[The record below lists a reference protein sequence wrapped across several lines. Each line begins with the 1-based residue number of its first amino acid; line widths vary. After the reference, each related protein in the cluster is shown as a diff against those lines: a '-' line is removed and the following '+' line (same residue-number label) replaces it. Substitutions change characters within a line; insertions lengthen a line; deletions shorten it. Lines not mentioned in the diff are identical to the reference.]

1 MNQSYRTLSQAPIL
15 EFLTVELREKV
26 DILDEAFDDLEC
38 DLDPCTGGGSVT
50 EIMTDCRSIMGLGL
64 LRIWLRKLN

>member
-1 MNQSYRTLSQAPIL
+1 M
-15 EFLTVELREKV
+15 ELREKV